1 MVSILHADDDHSD
14 RWDLRYMINELEP
27 NVNVIGFSNGLELM
41 QYLGEISDGLLPAF
55 IFLDLRMPIWDGIK
69 TLKALKAESR
79 YTTIPVYILSAIDSK
94 KEMELAIQ
102 LGAERFI
109 LKPTTEEQRLKVRII
124 LAELLT
130 KLDL

>member
-1 MVSILHADDDHSD
+1 MVSIVHADDDHSD
-14 RWDLRYMINELEP
+14 RWDFKYMINELDP
-27 NVNVIGFSNGLELM
+27 NVNVLGFGNGLELM
-41 QYLGEISDGLLPAF
+41 QYLGEASDGLLPAF

-69 TLKALKAESR
+69 TLKALKGEPR
-79 YTTIPVYILSAIDSK
+79 YANIPVYMWSTIDSK
-94 KEMELAIQ
+94 NEMELCIQ

-109 LKPTTEEQRLKVRII
+109 LKPTTEEQRLKVRIV

>member
-1 MVSILHADDDHSD
+1 MLSILHADDDHSD

-27 NVNVIGFSNGLELM
+27 NVNAIGFSNGLELM

-69 TLKALKAESR
+69 TLKALKSEPR
-79 YTTIPVYILSAIDSK
+79 YTTIPVYMLSGIDSK